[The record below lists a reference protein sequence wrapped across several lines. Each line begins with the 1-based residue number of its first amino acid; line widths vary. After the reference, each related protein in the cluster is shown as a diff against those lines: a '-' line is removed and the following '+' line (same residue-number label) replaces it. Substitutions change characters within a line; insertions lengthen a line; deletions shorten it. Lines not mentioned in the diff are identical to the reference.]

1 MLYCGSWVISKLNA
15 TKLRWS
21 HSGVCVLYQ
30 THLHKPV
37 WVRLNG
43 VLRGKCVCVCEE
55 ERRVCGATDSAWGV
69 FVPCACEKELDP
81 CWEAKCPHHVMLM
94 NASRLLPAL
103 MSHQIICHLLN
114 VWIHRTVI
122 CSYLRNNCT
131 VIVVYYHRCSQIFSR
146 KKKKKTIQGTLLSY
160 DSDTWGLWF
169 LAGVSAQ
176 LTSARLRRNTS
187 VGTPF
192 WMAPEVCPVIKILL
206 YSLYFSLSISFTLP
220 LSLIQYKSFHT

>member
-1 MLYCGSWVISKLNA
+1 MEPFRRLCAISN
-15 TKLRWS
+15 TS
-21 HSGVCVLYQ
+21 SQ
-30 THLHKPV
+30 TRVSEVKWCSAWKV
-37 WVRLNG
+37 
-43 VLRGKCVCVCEE
+43 CVCVCEE

-146 KKKKKTIQGTLLSY
+146 KKKKNPFKEPCKAMILTHEVSDFLQASQLSWRVPVYAETHQWEPRSGWLL
-160 DSDTWGLWF
+160 
-169 LAGVSAQ
+169 
-176 LTSARLRRNTS
+176 RS
-187 VGTPF
+187 V
-192 WMAPEVCPVIKILL
+192 
-206 YSLYFSLSISFTLP
+206 LS
-220 LSLIQYKSFHT
+220 